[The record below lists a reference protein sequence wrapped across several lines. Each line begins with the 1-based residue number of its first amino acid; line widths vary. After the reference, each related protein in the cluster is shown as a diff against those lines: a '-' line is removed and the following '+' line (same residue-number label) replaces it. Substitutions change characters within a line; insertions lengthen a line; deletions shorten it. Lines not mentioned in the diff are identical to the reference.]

1 MPRLSPGRARREF
14 LAAKPEVERRL
25 AEGDTV
31 LDVYAAL
38 RKEGKLT
45 MCYNVFRLHV
55 NRAGLRSPR
64 GHGGKSLPP
73 APALPAQRTETAPK
87 PATPATPAQEQ
98 DGQKRKCIIAGGNDD
113 KPAFGRHPMPDWLK
127 ELKGK

>member
-1 MPRLSPGRARREF
+1 MARLSPGRARREF

-64 GHGGKSLPP
+64 GHRGKTP

-87 PATPATPAQEQ
+87 PATPAQGQ
-98 DGQKRKCIIAGGNDD
+98 DGQKRKCIIAGGNDG

-127 ELKGK
+127 EQKGK

>member
-45 MCYNVFRLHV
+45 MCYNAFRLHV
-55 NRAGLRSPR
+55 NRSGLRSPR
-64 GHGGKSLPP
+64 GHARKPPAP
-73 APALPAQRTETAPK
+73 APALPAQRTETAP
-87 PATPATPAQEQ
+87 TPATPAQGQ

-113 KPAFGRHPMPDWLK
+113 KPAFGRHPMPDWLR

>member
-1 MPRLSPGRARREF
+1 MARLRPGLARREF
-14 LAAKPEVERRL
+14 LAAKTEVERRL

-45 MCYNVFRLHV
+45 MCYNAFRLHV

-64 GHGGKSLPP
+64 GHRGKTP

-87 PATPATPAQEQ
+87 PATPATPAQGQ